1 MERQYSKTGTK
12 DFLDDKLHAH
22 TPHSETEQYLV
33 QREDAHSSQRTD
45 VMPQNSD
52 SELHADF
59 LASTMETKGQ
69 ENIIFEMLEES
80 NCQ

>member
-1 MERQYSKTGTK
+1 MISSMLTC
-12 DFLDDKLHAH
+12 
-22 TPHSETEQYLV
+22 ETEQYLV

-45 VMPQNSD
+45 IMPQNSD